1 MKLEKI
7 KLSGFKSFVD
17 QTIIPIHGNLTAIVG
32 PNGCGKSNIID
43 AVRWV
48 MGESSA
54 KHLRGGNMADVI
66 FNGSSTRKPVGM
78 ATVELLFDNSAGKV
92 GGEYSQYA
100 KLAIKRQVSRD
111 GMSLYSLNGTRCRRK
126 DITDLFLGT
135 GLGARSYAI
144 IEQGTISRMV
154 EAKPDELRIHIEE
167 AAGISKYKERR
178 HETEQR
184 ISNTRENL
192 ERLQDLRE
200 EIGTQLKN
208 LHKQAQKAEK
218 YIDLKKQQRQL
229 KLELLAMRWQEHQ
242 RISEQLQTQLQAVA
256 DEHNRLFALH
266 KDSEQSLETQR
277 LEQKT
282 QQQHVEILQADYYQL
297 SNEVSRLEQAIAH
310 NEQNRKQT
318 ELEISRLQQQAESAA
333 IEYQQELG
341 LLEELKQTQLETEES
356 LAVAEERLEQT
367 LENQQQGQ
375 QQQRTW
381 QQQWEEY
388 RTTCSTQQ
396 QKIEVQQ
403 AKISQLE
410 VHNRQLSMRLEKLQ
424 HQHQELSAT
433 QSQLDLEMLA
443 ESLAE
448 IEEQRD
454 IVAMQ
459 LVGSQQ
465 QTLHQR
471 QQLKVLHEQ
480 LHDARSTLQ
489 NLSGKITALE
499 LLQQHAMGKDKKNLL
514 IWLEQLGL
522 AKQPRLAEFLQVDV
536 GWEVAVEVVLTD
548 YLEAVCLESADRV
561 ISHLPQ
567 LQNEA
572 VVLFEMT
579 SKDLAGFK
587 NLSSLSLPSLL
598 DKISAPYDLSSLLT
612 GIYCAE
618 NLQTARQFT
627 PQLQPD
633 ESIITLEGTWLG
645 RDWLKTFA
653 KSDSHSGVLQREQQC
668 RTLKQ
673 QRDEVELKIG
683 DLEEQIE
690 VLEAELK
697 HLDAQREQ
705 WLQQDK
711 ALSAEFSGKNAELSA
726 AQTRIEQQTQR
737 LSQLEHEISE
747 VKEHWQDNA
756 QAIAEAELLKQD
768 ALQHSEELAV
778 QKIQLE
784 KTQADLQ
791 NRQYQ
796 LDQTVNEARQ
806 QIHRIQS
813 QLEAARSTE
822 KASQKQLERLG
833 LQQQQ
838 AVQRLQELQQQQA
851 TVTPLAEE
859 QQLLAERQARKNA
872 LEQQLTQSRLAQQ
885 ELESVI
891 TQLSKTAQQTAQALE
906 QQKQELDKI
915 RFAQQENQVRQQ
927 TVVEQLEENIS
938 EIASVLENLPS
949 QANEIQWKKQ
959 LDDLTAAIER
969 LGTINLTAIEEY
981 KIQSERALFLETQ
994 YQDLSDALETLELA
1008 IAKIDRETRQ
1018 RFKETFDKINTGLQ
1032 TKFPKLFGGGQAYL
1046 ELTEQNLLESGVNII
1061 ARPPGKKNSS
1071 IHLLSGGEKALTA
1084 VALVFSIFELNPAP
1098 FCLLDEVDAPLDDA
1112 NVGRFSKMVEEMS
1125 QQVQFLFIS
1134 HNKVTMEIAQQLTG
1148 VTMKEPGVSRMVAV
1162 NIEDA
1167 VQLAETHG

>member
-48 MGESSA
+48 MGETSA

-66 FNGSSTRKPVGM
+66 FNGSSTRKPVSL

-111 GMSLYSLNGTRCRRK
+111 GMSSYSLNGTRCRRK

-178 HETEQR
+178 HETELR
-184 ISNTRENL
+184 MNNTRENL
-192 ERLQDLRE
+192 ARLNDLRE

-218 YIDLKKQQRQL
+218 YIELKKQQRQI

-242 RISEQLQTQLQAVA
+242 RIAQQLQQQLETVA
-256 DEHNRLFALH
+256 NQHNSLFAEH
-266 KDSEQSLETQR
+266 KENEQTLENKR

-282 QQQHVEILQADYYQL
+282 QQQQLETVQTQYYQL
-297 SNEVSRLEQAIAH
+297 ANEVSRLEQAIAH
-310 NEQNRKQT
+310 HQHNHQQT
-318 ELEISRLQQQAESAA
+318 ELEIKRLQQQAGSTAT
-333 IEYQQELG
+333 EYQQELA
-341 LLEELKQTQLETEES
+341 LLEELKASQLETEES
-356 LAVAEERLEQT
+356 LVVAEEHLEQAI
-367 LENQQQGQ
+367 ENQQQGQ
-375 QQQRTW
+375 QQQRLW
-381 QQQWEEY
+381 QQHWEDY
-388 RTTCSTQQ
+388 RNKSSKQNQQ
-396 QKIEVQQ
+396 IEVQQ
-403 AKISQLE
+403 TKINQLE
-410 VHNRQLSMRLEKLQ
+410 VHNRQLSVRLEKLQ
-424 HQHQELSAT
+424 QQCEELSAV

-448 IEEQRD
+448 IEEQRE

-459 LVGSQQ
+459 LVSSQQ
-465 QTLHQR
+465 QNLSAR
-471 QQLKVLHEQ
+471 QQLKQLHEQ
-480 LHDARSTLQ
+480 LHDSRSTLQ
-489 NLSGKITALE
+489 NVSGKITSLE

-514 IWLEQLGL
+514 AWLEQLRL
-522 AKQPRLAEFLQVDV
+522 EKQSRLAEFLQVES
-536 GWEVAVEVVLTD
+536 GWELAVEVVLTD
-548 YLEAVCLESADRV
+548 FLEAVCLDNIDPV
-561 ISHLPQ
+561 IAHLSQ
-567 LQNEA
+567 LKNEA
-572 VVLFEMT
+572 VVLLET
-579 SKDLAGFK
+579 YTKDLTGFK
-587 NLSSLSLPSLL
+587 NLPGLELPRLV
-598 DKISAPYDLSSLLT
+598 DKISAPYNLSSLLN
-612 GIYCAE
+612 GIYCVNTLE
-618 NLQTARQFT
+618 TAQQFRH
-627 PQLQPD
+627 QLKPY
-633 ESIITLEGTWLG
+633 ESIIALDGTWLG
-645 RDWLKTFA
+645 FNWLKVYA
-653 KSDSHSGVLQREQQC
+653 KHDAHSGVLQREQQY
-668 RTLKQ
+668 RTFKQ
-673 QRDEVELKIG
+673 QREEVELKIG
-683 DLEEQIE
+683 ELEEQIE
-690 VLEAELK
+690 QLEAEVK
-697 HLDAQREQ
+697 HLDTQREQ

-711 ALSAEFSGKNAELSA
+711 RLTAEFSARNAELNA
-726 AQTRIEQQTQR
+726 AQIRIEQQTQR
-737 LSQLEHEISE
+737 LQHARNEVAELQEHLQE
-747 VKEHWQDNA
+747 NT
-756 QAIAEAELLKQD
+756 QAVAEAQLLKQE
-768 ALQHSEELAV
+768 AVERNEELAE
-778 QKIQLE
+778 QKIALE
-784 KTQADLQ
+784 QTQNELQ
-791 NRQYQ
+791 NQQYQ
-796 LDQTVNEARQ
+796 LDQSVHGARQ
-806 QIHRIQS
+806 QLHSLQS
-813 QLEAARSTE
+813 QLEASRSTE
-822 KASQKQLERLG
+822 KAAQKQLERLR

-838 AVQRLQELQQQQA
+838 QAQRLQELTQQQA
-851 TVTPLAEE
+851 TLAPLAQEQQVLLETQEKQQQAE
-859 QQLLAERQARKNA
+859 QQLK
-872 LEQQLTQSRLAQQ
+872 QQRVLHQ
-885 ELESVI
+885 ELETVI
-891 TQLSKTAQQTAQALE
+891 AQLSKATLQAQQALE
-906 QQKQELDKI
+906 KHKQELDKI

-927 TVVEQLEENIS
+927 TVVEQLEENIT
-938 EIASVLENLPS
+938 EVEEVLKNLPEH
-949 QANEIQWKKQ
+949 ANEPAWKKQ
-959 LDDLTAAIER
+959 LDELSQAIDR

-981 KIQSERALFLETQ
+981 KAQSERSLFLENQ
-994 YQDLSDALETLELA
+994 HNDLTDALETLELA
-1008 IAKIDRETRQ
+1008 ISKIDRETRQ
-1018 RFKETFDKINTGLQ
+1018 RFKETFDKINLGLQ

-1125 QQVQFLFIS
+1125 QSVQFLFIS

-1167 VQLAETHG
+1167 VQLAEN